1 MQKQYDR
8 SRQRHLTALITG
20 VEAEMGERR
29 SVGVKESSKQTE
41 VRQVWKDPRE
51 NSAPLQKEMEEG
63 PGTANRGEDE
73 EKKLTQSDEVCKT
86 PGSNQDRGNMHMD
99 LETTRITFRI
109 LSEGKLKF
117 YE

>member
-8 SRQRHLTALITG
+8 SRQRHLAALITG

-63 PGTANRGEDE
+63 LDANRGEDE
-73 EKKLTQSDEVCKT
+73 EKKQTQSDEIWKT
-86 PGSNQDRGNMHMD
+86 PGSNQDRGNAR
-99 LETTRITFRI
+99 TRIWRQ
-109 LSEGKLKF
+109 LASQSES
-117 YE
+117 